1 MCGGGTCNV
10 RRVACR
16 VWRAAWRG
24 LIVATGQLK
33 VLTKAFALAIVRLV
47 EELPNRRSGWVIGDQ
62 LMRSGTSVGA
72 NYRAVCRARSR
83 RDFIAK
89 MGIVEEEADESEYWL
104 ELAVEAG
111 LVAAARVEQLRDN
124 ARHIVAMTVLSIK
137 SARRASR
144 STPHAARNTPH
155 DMRRTLDPAGR
166 S

>member
-1 MCGGGTCNV
+1 M
-10 RRVACR
+10 
-16 VWRAAWRG
+16 AA
-24 LIVATGQLK
+24 GQLK
-33 VLTKAFALAIVRLV
+33 VLTQAFALAIVRLV

-72 NYRAVCRARSR
+72 NYRAACRARSR

-111 LVAAARVEQLRDN
+111 LVAAERVVQLRDD

-137 SARRASR
+137 SARGVLR
-144 STPHAARNTPH
+144 STPHATRNTPH
-155 DMRRTLDPAGR
+155 VVRRTLSLPRGV
-166 S
+166 